1 MENKNTF
8 QLLDHETDRA
18 NSVVSFPQ
26 GQTIKI
32 GIFLKKFN
40 LLFQNLALLQLSE
53 KLSEEGFSK
62 LPIFRNASNWN
73 ESGVKAEILDPKS
86 GGWKKGKIRMRVVLE
101 FCPDESEEIAIDD
114 SENNS
119 LDDIRKTI
127 S

>member
-26 GQTIKI
+26 GQTLKI
-32 GIFLKKFN
+32 GIFFKRFN
-40 LLFQNLALLQLSE
+40 LLFRDLALLQLSE

-119 LDDIRKTI
+119 LNDIRKTI